1 MEPGRMLIRA
11 RCEKDIK
18 NLYERYRKVCPSMI
32 KPTSDDRRDY
42 RFRLSPMFLIIL
54 ARQMP
59 ILTPPATP
67 SDLRQSRRR
76 FLQRL
81 AANRYIEFM
90 NRFAIVPDERLRYS
104 RGHTG
109 LMEHRR
115 RCPA

>member
-1 MEPGRMLIRA
+1 MLIRA

-42 RFRLSPMFLIIL
+42 RFRLSPTFLIIL

-59 ILTPPATP
+59 ILTLPATP

-90 NRFAIVPDERLRYS
+90 NRFAVVSYEGSRYS
-104 RGHTG
+104 RGDTG
-109 LMEHRR
+109 LVQNCR
-115 RCPA
+115 RCPT